1 MCAQRRLLLPSL
13 VAPTAPHLISP
24 RTHLAHSSRGW
35 TGART
40 PSSIKNVRQSAR
52 RRAINQPRR
61 TAAKTLVTKAI
72 VEAGNGNTDEA
83 REALA
88 RAISALDRAAKSGA
102 IHRNAADRRKS
113 RLTMK
118 VAAALGGEALI
129 ATSKATRTTGKAAA
143 AKQAKVRI
151 AAAKA
156 SKSKGAQTSVGKARE
171 ALARTTRGAAGAEGT
186 AEQPTITR
194 GAAARAATR
203 QPKTA
208 VKSSGGAKPAA
219 KSAAAKSSAKSTAKA
234 PKASPAKTA
243 SKSAKA
249 TAAKAPNAS
258 AKKKG

>member
-1 MCAQRRLLLPSL
+1 M
-13 VAPTAPHLISP
+13 
-24 RTHLAHSSRGW
+24 AHSSRGW

-61 TAAKTLVTKAI
+61 TAAKTLVSKAI
-72 VEAGNGNTDEA
+72 VEAGNGNADEA

-118 VAAALGGEALI
+118 VTAALGGEALI
-129 ATSKATRTTGKAAA
+129 GTSKATRTTGKAAA

-151 AAAKA
+151 AAARA

-171 ALARTTRGAAGAEGT
+171 ALARTTRGGAGADT
-186 AEQPTITR
+186 
-194 GAAARAATR
+194 AAAMPAPAAI
-203 QPKTA
+203 
-208 VKSSGGAKPAA
+208 AKPAA
-219 KSAAAKSSAKSTAKA
+219 KSSARSTTAKGAAKSAAKSSAKSAAKA
-234 PKASPAKTA
+234 TPKASPTKTA
-243 SKSAKA
+243 SRPAKPA
-249 TAAKAPNAS
+249 AAKPTARGS
-258 AKKKG
+258 AKKG